1 MIKLCL
7 NEFFDLLVEKKKICK
22 KCYVMFFGFLIV
34 DYLKWKN
41 YIFINEFD

>member
-1 MIKLCL
+1 MFEWIFWFISW
-7 NEFFDLLVEKKKICK
+7 EKKICK